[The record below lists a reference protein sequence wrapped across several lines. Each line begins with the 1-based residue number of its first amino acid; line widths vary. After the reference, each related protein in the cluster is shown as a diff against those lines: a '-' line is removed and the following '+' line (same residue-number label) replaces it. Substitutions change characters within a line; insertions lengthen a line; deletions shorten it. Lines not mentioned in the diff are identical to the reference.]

1 MNISGVLVHAY
12 PEKVAA
18 VSRRLEAMQGIEV
31 HASTDEG
38 KIVVTV
44 EQADDG
50 SLADTVLNLQD
61 MPGVLSASM
70 IYHHFED

>member
-12 PEKVAA
+12 PEKVAS
-18 VSRRLEAMQGIEV
+18 VSSKLEAMQGIEV

-44 EQADDG
+44 EQLDDG
-50 SLADTVLNLQD
+50 NLADTVLDLQD